1 MNRLWRAG
9 CVLAIVLLAAGGAAA
24 QDPEELF
31 ERGNVAYDRGAF
43 AEAVEAYESIVR
55 FGFRDPRVE
64 YNLGNAYF
72 KLGNLGRAILHYERA
87 HRLSPTDPDIRANL
101 DLARSRRFDRVED
114 QEIAFVV
121 KAVRS
126 AQDRVGPD
134 RQALAFL
141 GLVWCIAAL
150 VCWLATRSRGV
161 GPAGGWTLAGLVV
174 AATLVGVSWWMTWE
188 RLEGTRI
195 AVVLED
201 TVEVLAGPGSNNA
214 TLFTVHEGLA
224 LEVRAQ
230 RTEWLQVSLPNGFNG
245 WIPIS
250 AVGLV

>member
-1 MNRLWRAG
+1 MSAPSRVACLLVL
-9 CVLAIVLLAAGGAAA
+9 VLAATGGASA

-31 ERGNVAYDRGAF
+31 EGGNAAYDRGDF
-43 AEAVEAYESIVR
+43 AQAVEAYESIVR

-114 QEIAFVV
+114 AEVALVV
-121 KAVRS
+121 KAARA
-126 AQDRVGPD
+126 AQDRLGPD

-141 GLVWCIAAL
+141 ALVWAISAL
-150 VCWLATRSRGV
+150 VCWMAIRPRGV
-161 GPAGGWTLAGLVV
+161 TPLGGWTLAGLVV
-174 AATLVGVSWWMTWE
+174 AATVVGVSWWMTWH
-188 RLEGTRI
+188 RLDGTRV

-230 RTEWLQVSLPNGFNG
+230 RSEWLQVSLPNGFNG
-245 WIPIS
+245 WIPSS